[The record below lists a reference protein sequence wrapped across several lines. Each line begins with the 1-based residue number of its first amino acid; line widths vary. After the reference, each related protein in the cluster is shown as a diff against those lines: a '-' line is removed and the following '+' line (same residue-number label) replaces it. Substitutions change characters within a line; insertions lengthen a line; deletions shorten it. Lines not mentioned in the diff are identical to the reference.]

1 LTTHRLAGKARVLP
15 EQVGDQIE
23 TAIAILWIYYD
34 LEAAETYE
42 LGDKST
48 NTMTARWMRSDQRT
62 GLRGCS
68 LLLAPATADGS
79 STLAALS
86 GGATRAVVAQNPRE
100 PHEAVGTHPQR
111 SGAWGIVWSTTRF
124 VAEVSDS
131 DLTQGRLC
139 DPVLRGVQRSPPA
152 MMTVT

>member
-48 NTMTARWMRSDQRT
+48 
-62 GLRGCS
+62 
-68 LLLAPATADGS
+68 
-79 STLAALS
+79 
-86 GGATRAVVAQNPRE
+86 TR
-100 PHEAVGTHPQR
+100 
-111 SGAWGIVWSTTRF
+111 
-124 VAEVSDS
+124 
-131 DLTQGRLC
+131 
-139 DPVLRGVQRSPPA
+139 
-152 MMTVT
+152 